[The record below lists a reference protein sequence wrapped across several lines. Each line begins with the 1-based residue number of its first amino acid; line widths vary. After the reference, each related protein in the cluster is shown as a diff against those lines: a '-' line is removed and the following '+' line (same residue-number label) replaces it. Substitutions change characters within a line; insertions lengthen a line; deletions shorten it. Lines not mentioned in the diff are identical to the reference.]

1 MKFFEHITFAVLTV
15 LKTNQQQSATVVCLK
30 KSAGDMKKNN
40 VNSFCC
46 YCRINCRICRIQDIA
61 GSTVI
66 IAGLNI
72 FVLYLVM
79 LAEVDFLNLSI
90 EYIKLI
96 TDNKQT
102 NTIIT
107 EKSK

>member
-1 MKFFEHITFAVLTV
+1 L
-15 LKTNQQQSATVVCLK
+15 
-30 KSAGDMKKNN
+30 
-40 VNSFCC
+40 
-46 YCRINCRICRIQDIA
+46 QD
-61 GSTVI
+61 STVI